1 MEKKQKRPFKTH
13 QGFNKKDLKKQIL
26 ELFYQDPEK
35 ILTYKLIATTLN
47 ISDQS
52 TIQLVNAVLEELTDD
67 GYLQQKE
74 RGKFSM
80 KAKTGYIVGKVDM
93 TQKGYA
99 FVISDEIEEDVFI
112 AGPNLNRAL
121 NGDKVRVYLN
131 AIRKRKQPEGEVV
144 EILERAKTSF
154 VGIISLSK
162 NFAFLVP
169 TGNKSNF
176 DIFIPSDKLNGAK
189 QGQKAVAKITEWPPH
204 AKNPFGEIIDVL
216 GEPGDNNTEMHAILA
231 EFDLPYKFPENVDH
245 EAEKI
250 PAEISKEEISRR
262 RDFRNTTTFT
272 IDPGDAK
279 DFDDALSIRKLE
291 NGNWEVGVHIADVS
305 HYIKPDSIIDNE
317 AFDRATSVYLVDRVV
332 PMLPERLSNGV
343 CSLGPKEDKLCFAVV
358 FEIDDNANLINHW
371 IGRTIINSDRRFAY
385 EEAQLIIETGEGD
398 LKDEILK
405 LNELAKKIRAKRFTT
420 GAIAFDREEV
430 KFYLD
435 ENGKPTGVYFKI
447 AKESNQLIEE
457 FMLLA
462 NRTVAEFVGKP
473 KDKSKPRTFV
483 YRIHDRPDPE
493 KLESFSNFIGKFGY
507 GIKIDSPMNISRS
520 INTLLTEVKG
530 KHEENVIST
539 LAVRAM
545 AKAVYSTRNIGH
557 YGLSFDFYSHF
568 TSPIRRYP
576 DLMVHRLL
584 ERYLDGGRSVDA
596 DQYEEKCRHTS
607 AMEQRAVN
615 AERSSIKYK
624 QVEFMQDKVGQIFD
638 GTISGVTEWG
648 IYVELND
655 NKCEGMISIK
665 DLSGDFYFFD
675 EKNYCISGMHT
686 NKTYQLGGDVK
697 VEIARANLEKKQL
710 DFKLVE
716 FDENGNIIPT
726 VKNESSEYSSGRGE
740 KNRGRSSKEGKSR
753 AKKPKENG
761 FRGRRRK

>member
-26 ELFYQDPEK
+26 EIFYQDPEK

-231 EFDLPYKFPENVDH
+231 EFDLPYKFPENVDR

-305 HYIKPDSIIDNE
+305 HY
-317 AFDRATSVYLVDRVV
+317 F
-332 PMLPERLSNGV
+332 
-343 CSLGPKEDKLCFAVV
+343 
-358 FEIDDNANLINHW
+358 
-371 IGRTIINSDRRFAY
+371 
-385 EEAQLIIETGEGD
+385 
-398 LKDEILK
+398 
-405 LNELAKKIRAKRFTT
+405 
-420 GAIAFDREEV
+420 
-430 KFYLD
+430 
-435 ENGKPTGVYFKI
+435 
-447 AKESNQLIEE
+447 
-457 FMLLA
+457 
-462 NRTVAEFVGKP
+462 
-473 KDKSKPRTFV
+473 
-483 YRIHDRPDPE
+483 
-493 KLESFSNFIGKFGY
+493 
-507 GIKIDSPMNISRS
+507 
-520 INTLLTEVKG
+520 
-530 KHEENVIST
+530 
-539 LAVRAM
+539 
-545 AKAVYSTRNIGH
+545 
-557 YGLSFDFYSHF
+557 
-568 TSPIRRYP
+568 
-576 DLMVHRLL
+576 
-584 ERYLDGGRSVDA
+584 
-596 DQYEEKCRHTS
+596 
-607 AMEQRAVN
+607 
-615 AERSSIKYK
+615 
-624 QVEFMQDKVGQIFD
+624 
-638 GTISGVTEWG
+638 
-648 IYVELND
+648 
-655 NKCEGMISIK
+655 
-665 DLSGDFYFFD
+665 
-675 EKNYCISGMHT
+675 
-686 NKTYQLGGDVK
+686 
-697 VEIARANLEKKQL
+697 
-710 DFKLVE
+710 
-716 FDENGNIIPT
+716 
-726 VKNESSEYSSGRGE
+726 
-740 KNRGRSSKEGKSR
+740 
-753 AKKPKENG
+753 
-761 FRGRRRK
+761 